1 MSLSNPNIEVVDD
14 QSFVPKVV
22 VSDVVKQY
30 KKTSTYPPA
39 VNHLTLTLYES
50 QISCL
55 LGHNGAGKSTTVSVM
70 TGLFPP
76 TSGDVFI
83 YGHSIVNDM
92 KGARQSIG
100 ICPQHNILFNSLTVS
115 EHLRFFMRI
124 KGMTPDRTTVERHA
138 EEIGLTDFLNTR
150 SVALSGGNKRKLSV
164 SIALCADP
172 RFLLLDEPT
181 SAVDPASRRAIWELL
196 RQKRKGRVTLL
207 TTHFMDE
214 AELLADRV
222 AVLKAGKLQCVGS
235 PVFLKERFGLGYNLT
250 IVIEPVPGK
259 EGHSTFA
266 SQLQNL
272 TEFVQTVI
280 PGIEQVRVSG
290 KEATYRIPRGSEN
303 VLPKMF
309 DAIEQEKVE
318 LGIGAF
324 GIQDSSLEEVFLQL
338 AEDEDDG
345 EDGGGEINDSHPVT
359 PSTETAD
366 VEASPSKTP
375 GKMTEV
381 LESSDEDKSAHSLDS
396 NEKSNNDE
404 SLSYHQLSPLKQ
416 IGLLY
421 WKRFVV
427 QKRDGKGFFFSIL
440 IPVLVIA
447 LVLLVLM
454 IDPPFVGPAIE
465 VSPELYNEVVGE
477 ASDTGVTIGAP
488 SSAEYE
494 WLSSGLS
501 KIHPFMKFTL
511 IENATS
517 TNVSEL
523 LLETIN
529 DKNGPPRF
537 GAYVLDDG
545 IDVNIQVNWD
555 TISEYTEE
563 FLPVPLTSLIKIL
576 NDPASLSNFTPT
588 STSEV
593 IELLQSDG
601 CQTDLLEQL
610 DSTFLSV
617 IISSSTENLEG
628 SGNDLLDAFI
638 LTGATND
645 IFSFPSTDPN
655 VVAFVSGVCNIVA
668 DIQDRFS
675 NASAAFPL
683 LSDLEELLATI
694 PTIPEIP
701 DGTERFQTVI
711 QTSASVIH
719 NSSSPHAVAAFNQ
732 AYTNILYRS
741 NNCTNNS
748 PGRLVS
754 VNEPLPLT

>member
-1 MSLSNPNIEVVDD
+1 MSVSNPNIEVMDD
-14 QSFVPKVV
+14 HSFVPKVI

-30 KKTSTYPPA
+30 KKRSIYPPA
-39 VNHLTLTLYES
+39 VNHLNLTLYES

-55 LGHNGAGKSTTVSVM
+55 LGHNGAGKSSTVSVM

-124 KGMTPDRTTVERHA
+124 KGIKPDRTAVERHA

-196 RQKRKGRVTLL
+196 REKRKGRVTLL

-214 AELLADRV
+214 AELLADRI

-250 IVIEPVPGK
+250 IVIEPLSEK
-259 EGHSTFA
+259 EGHSTFL
-266 SQLQNL
+266 SQLKNL
-272 TEFVQTVI
+272 TEFVQRVI
-280 PGIEQVRVSG
+280 PGTEKVRVSG
-290 KEATYRIPRGSEN
+290 KEVTYRIPRGSEN
-303 VLPKMF
+303 LLPDMF

-324 GIQDSSLEEVFLQL
+324 GIQDSSLEQVFLQL
-338 AEDEDDG
+338 AEDEDGG
-345 EDGGGEINDSHPVT
+345 EDGGGETNDSHPNL
-359 PSTETAD
+359 PSPETAD
-366 VEASPSKTP
+366 VEASSSKTP

-381 LESSDEDKSAHSLDS
+381 LESSDEDKSAGSS
-396 NEKSNNDE
+396 ENNEKSNNDE
-404 SLSYHQLSPLKQ
+404 RFSYHQLSPLKQ

-421 WKRFVV
+421 WKRLVV
-427 QKRDGKGFFFSIL
+427 QKRDRKGFFFSIL

-488 SSAEYE
+488 SSVEYE

-501 KIHPFMKFTL
+501 KIYPFMKFTL
-511 IENATS
+511 MENATS
-517 TNVSEL
+517 SNVSEL

-537 GAYVLDDG
+537 GAYILDDN
-545 IDVNIQVNWD
+545 IDVNLQVNWD
-555 TISEYTEE
+555 SISEYTEE
-563 FLPVPLTSLIKIL
+563 FLPIPLTSLVEIL
-576 NDPASLSNFTPT
+576 NDPVSLSNFTLP
-588 STSEV
+588 STFEV
-593 IELLQSDG
+593 FEMLQSDE
-601 CQTDLLEQL
+601 CQTDILEQL
-610 DSTFLSV
+610 DSAFFSA
-617 IISSSTENLEG
+617 IIGASSENLEG

-645 IFSFPSTDPN
+645 IFSFPSADPN
-655 VVAFVSGVCNIVA
+655 VVSSVASVCNSVS
-668 DIQDRFS
+668 DFQDRFP
-675 NASAAFPL
+675 NASAVFPF
-683 LSDLEELLATI
+683 LSDLEELLAAI

-701 DGTERFQTVI
+701 EGTERFQTVI
-711 QTSASVIH
+711 QARGSVIH
-719 NSSSPHAVAAFNQ
+719 NTSSPHAVAAFNQ
-732 AYTNILYRS
+732 AYTNVLYRS
-741 NNCTNNS
+741 NNCSKDS
-748 PGRLVS
+748 PGRIVS